1 MYKKCGWQMIGR
13 KLCSLTVVCSM
24 MCVLSG
30 CGKFILEKKN
40 VEPKTESIS
49 AEKAE
54 VETEVDT
61 ESETEAMSEM
71 ATEAESDKSASDKGK
86 TAGSFGSDIGRRAA
100 EDITEETT
108 SENAV
113 PQKPKL
119 PEELRELESGGV
131 RFLTDRDWKE
141 IYLNEWTDELM
152 EPYSDIQGT
161 LYDVDGNGIP
171 ELFIAY
177 STGAMERGLSVNTCC
192 NAEMVDLGGFG
203 GTAFQICA
211 GNGYL
216 LTKGNETLMPS
227 DLHIEISKVSYGS
240 IQTLVSETY
249 SPEEV
254 YSGEAES
261 VFAEYGAKLTKPLNE
276 NGYWHIDTSGDY
288 IDVWSLFKS
297 GPELKQ
303 MIENY

>member
-30 CGKFILEKKN
+30 CGMFRLEKKN

-61 ESETEAMSEM
+61 ESETEAVSET
-71 ATEAESDKSASDKGK
+71 ATEAESESE
-86 TAGSFGSDIGRRAA
+86 TA
-100 EDITEETT
+100 E
-108 SENAV
+108 

-119 PEELRELESGGV
+119 PKELRELESGGV

-177 STGAMERGLSVNTCC
+177 STGAMERGLSVYTCC
-192 NAEMVDLGGFG
+192 NAEMIQLGSFG

-216 LTKGNETLMPS
+216 LTKGNKMLMPS

-249 SPEEV
+249 SPEEA

-261 VFAEYGAKLTKPLNE
+261 VFAEYGAKLIRPLRE
-276 NGYWHIDTSGDY
+276 DAYWHIDTSGDY
-288 IDVWSLFKS
+288 IDVWSLFES

>member
-30 CGKFILEKKN
+30 CGMFRLEKQN

-49 AEKAE
+49 AEKDE

-61 ESETEAMSEM
+61 ESETEAMSET
-71 ATEAESDKSASDKGK
+71 ATEAESESE
-86 TAGSFGSDIGRRAA
+86 TA
-100 EDITEETT
+100 E
-108 SENAV
+108 

-119 PEELRELESGGV
+119 PKELRELESGGV

-171 ELFIAY
+171 ELFITY
-177 STGAMERGLSVNTCC
+177 STGAMESGVSVYTCC
-192 NAEMVDLGGFG
+192 NAKMVDLGGFS

-216 LTKGNETLMPS
+216 LTKGNKMLMPS

-249 SPEEV
+249 SPEEA

-261 VFAEYGAKLTKPLNE
+261 IFAEYGAKLIRPLRE
-276 NGYWHIDTSGDY
+276 DAYWHIDTSGDY
-288 IDVWSLFKS
+288 IDVWSLFES

>member
-30 CGKFILEKKN
+30 CGMFRLEKQN

-49 AEKAE
+49 AEKDE
-54 VETEVDT
+54 VETETEVDT
-61 ESETEAMSEM
+61 ESETEAMSETS
-71 ATEAESDKSASDKGK
+71 TEKESETAE
-86 TAGSFGSDIGRRAA
+86 
-100 EDITEETT
+100 
-108 SENAV
+108 

-119 PEELRELESGGV
+119 PKELRELESGGV

-171 ELFIAY
+171 ELFITY
-177 STGAMERGLSVNTCC
+177 STGAMESGVSVYTCC
-192 NAEMVDLGGFG
+192 NAKMVDLGGFG

-216 LTKGNETLMPS
+216 LTKGNKMLMPS

-249 SPEEV
+249 SPEEA

-261 VFAEYGAKLTKPLNE
+261 IFAEYGAKLIRPLRE
-276 NGYWHIDTSGDY
+276 DGYWHIDTSGDY
-288 IDVWSLFKS
+288 IDVWSLFES

>member
-30 CGKFILEKKN
+30 CGMFRLKGQK

-61 ESETEAMSEM
+61 ESETEAMSET
-71 ATEAESDKSASDKGK
+71 ATEKESDKSASGKDK

-100 EDITEETT
+100 EDTTGETT
-108 SENAV
+108 SENAE

-152 EPYSDIQGT
+152 MQDSDIQGT

-171 ELFIAY
+171 ELFITY
-177 STGAMERGLSVNTCC
+177 FTGALEMGVSVYTCC
-192 NAEMVDLGGFG
+192 NAKMVDLGGFG
-203 GTAFQICA
+203 GTAFQIYA

-216 LTKGNETLMPS
+216 LTKGNEDIMS
-227 DLHIEISKVSYGS
+227 DDLHIEISKVSYGS
-240 IQTLVSETY
+240 IQTIVSETY
-249 SPEEV
+249 SPEEL

-261 VFAEYGAKLTKPLNE
+261 AVAEYGAKLIKPLNE

-288 IDVWSLFKS
+288 IDVWSLFES

>member
-30 CGKFILEKKN
+30 CGMFRLEKQN

-49 AEKAE
+49 AEKDE

-61 ESETEAMSEM
+61 ESETEAMSET
-71 ATEAESDKSASDKGK
+71 ATEAESESE
-86 TAGSFGSDIGRRAA
+86 TA
-100 EDITEETT
+100 E
-108 SENAV
+108 

-119 PEELRELESGGV
+119 PKELRELESGGV

-171 ELFIAY
+171 ELFITY
-177 STGAMERGLSVNTCC
+177 STGAMESGVSVYTCC
-192 NAEMVDLGGFG
+192 NAEMIQLGSFG

-216 LTKGNETLMPS
+216 LTKGNKMLMPS

-249 SPEEV
+249 SPEEA

-261 VFAEYGAKLTKPLNE
+261 IFAEYGAKLIRPLRE
-276 NGYWHIDTSGDY
+276 DAYWHIDTSGDY
-288 IDVWSLFKS
+288 IDVWSLFES

>member
-30 CGKFILEKKN
+30 CGMFRLEKQN

-49 AEKAE
+49 AEKDE

-61 ESETEAMSEM
+61 ESETEAMSET
-71 ATEAESDKSASDKGK
+71 ATEAESESE
-86 TAGSFGSDIGRRAA
+86 TA
-100 EDITEETT
+100 E
-108 SENAV
+108 

-119 PEELRELESGGV
+119 PKELRELESGGV

-177 STGAMERGLSVNTCC
+177 STGAMERGLSVYTCC
-192 NAEMVDLGGFG
+192 NAEMIQLGSFG

-216 LTKGNETLMPS
+216 LTKGNEMLMPS

-249 SPEEV
+249 SPEEA

-261 VFAEYGAKLTKPLNE
+261 IFAEYGAKLIRPLRKAP
-276 NGYWHIDTSGDY
+276 IR
-288 IDVWSLFKS
+288 
-297 GPELKQ
+297 
-303 MIENY
+303 

>member
-30 CGKFILEKKN
+30 CGMFRLEKQN

-49 AEKAE
+49 TEKEE
-54 VETEVDT
+54 VETAVDT
-61 ESETEAMSEM
+61 ESETEAMSETT
-71 ATEAESDKSASDKGK
+71 AEAESE
-86 TAGSFGSDIGRRAA
+86 TA
-100 EDITEETT
+100 E
-108 SENAV
+108 

-119 PEELRELESGGV
+119 PKELRELESGGV

-177 STGAMERGLSVNTCC
+177 STGALERGLSVYTCC
-192 NAEMVDLGGFG
+192 NAEMIQLGSFG

-216 LTKGNETLMPS
+216 LTKGNKMLMPS

-249 SPEEV
+249 SPEEA

-261 VFAEYGAKLTKPLNE
+261 IFAEYGAKLIRPLRE
-276 NGYWHIDTSGDY
+276 DGYWSIDTSGDY
-288 IDVWSLFKS
+288 IDVWSLFES

>member
-30 CGKFILEKKN
+30 CGMFRLEKQN

-49 AEKAE
+49 AEKDE

-61 ESETEAMSEM
+61 ESETEAMSET
-71 ATEAESDKSASDKGK
+71 ATEAESESE
-86 TAGSFGSDIGRRAA
+86 TA
-100 EDITEETT
+100 E
-108 SENAV
+108 

-119 PEELRELESGGV
+119 PKELRELESGGV

-171 ELFIAY
+171 ELFITY
-177 STGAMERGLSVNTCC
+177 STGAMESGVSVYTCC
-192 NAEMVDLGGFG
+192 NAEMIQLGSFG

-216 LTKGNETLMPS
+216 LTKGNEMLMPS

-249 SPEEV
+249 SPEEA

-261 VFAEYGAKLTKPLNE
+261 IFAEYGAKLIRPLRE
-276 NGYWHIDTSGDY
+276 DAYWHIDTSGDY
-288 IDVWSLFKS
+288 IDVWSLFES

>member
-1 MYKKCGWQMIGR
+1 MYKKCGWQMIAR
-13 KLCSLTVVCSM
+13 KLCSLIVVCSM

-30 CGKFILEKKN
+30 CGMFKLEKQN

-49 AEKAE
+49 AEKDE
-54 VETEVDT
+54 VEAAVDT
-61 ESETEAMSEM
+61 ESETEAMSETT
-71 ATEAESDKSASDKGK
+71 AEAESE
-86 TAGSFGSDIGRRAA
+86 TA
-100 EDITEETT
+100 E
-108 SENAV
+108 

-119 PEELRELESGGV
+119 PKELRELESGGV

-171 ELFIAY
+171 ELFITY
-177 STGAMERGLSVNTCC
+177 STGAMESGVSVYTCC
-192 NAEMVDLGGFG
+192 NAKMVDLGGFG

-216 LTKGNETLMPS
+216 LTKGNKMLMPS

-249 SPEEV
+249 SPEEA

-261 VFAEYGAKLTKPLNE
+261 IFAEYGAKLIRPLRE
-276 NGYWHIDTSGDY
+276 DGYWHIDTSGDY
-288 IDVWSLFKS
+288 IDVWSLFES

>member
-30 CGKFILEKKN
+30 CGMFRLEKQN

-49 AEKAE
+49 AEKDE

-61 ESETEAMSEM
+61 ESETEAMSET
-71 ATEAESDKSASDKGK
+71 ATEAESESE
-86 TAGSFGSDIGRRAA
+86 TA
-100 EDITEETT
+100 E
-108 SENAV
+108 

-119 PEELRELESGGV
+119 PKELRELESGGV

-141 IYLNEWTDELM
+141 IYLHEWTDELM

-171 ELFIAY
+171 ELFITY
-177 STGAMERGLSVNTCC
+177 STGAMESGVSVYTCC
-192 NAEMVDLGGFG
+192 NAKMVDLGGFS

-216 LTKGNETLMPS
+216 LTKGNKMLMPS

-249 SPEEV
+249 SPEEA

-261 VFAEYGAKLTKPLNE
+261 IFAEYGAKLIRPLRE
-276 NGYWHIDTSGDY
+276 DAYWHIDTSGDY
-288 IDVWSLFKS
+288 IDVWSLFES

>member
-1 MYKKCGWQMIGR
+1 M
-13 KLCSLTVVCSM
+13 
-24 MCVLSG
+24 
-30 CGKFILEKKN
+30 
-40 VEPKTESIS
+40 
-49 AEKAE
+49 
-54 VETEVDT
+54 
-61 ESETEAMSEM
+61 
-71 ATEAESDKSASDKGK
+71 
-86 TAGSFGSDIGRRAA
+86 
-100 EDITEETT
+100 
-108 SENAV
+108 
-113 PQKPKL
+113 
-119 PEELRELESGGV
+119 
-131 RFLTDRDWKE
+131 
-141 IYLNEWTDELM
+141 
-152 EPYSDIQGT
+152 
-161 LYDVDGNGIP
+161 DGNGIP

-177 STGAMERGLSVNTCC
+177 STGAMERGLSVYTCC
-192 NAEMVDLGGFG
+192 NAEMIQLGSFG

-216 LTKGNETLMPS
+216 LTKGNEMLMPS

-261 VFAEYGAKLTKPLNE
+261 VFAEYGAKLIKPLNE

-288 IDVWSLFKS
+288 IDVWSLFES